1 MLNAP
6 DSCAASNFFAGRLAI
21 QVGLEVGYRRLH
33 SRKRLKVL
41 VATLSTP
48 RMVTYSRK
56 AHRDEQNDESEPY
69 PPCCGHVDRVSAS
82 HAALCTARHGVR
94 SHPVPV
100 ALVGDCS
107 IPVRLE
113 GLAPGQARSIRLL
126 QKALP
131 ISAHLEPIRDFPHCP

>member
-1 MLNAP
+1 LDAAQHSQCCPLPAWNQNTASASTDRVSP
-6 DSCAASNFFAGRLAI
+6 DCLAVRRIGLAVAALPGP
-21 QVGLEVGYRRLH
+21 

-100 ALVGDCS
+100 ALVGECS
-107 IPVRLE
+107 IPVV
-113 GLAPGQARSIRLL
+113 
-126 QKALP
+126 
-131 ISAHLEPIRDFPHCP
+131 